1 MADASSRPRR
11 ISPSI
16 ALLTFA
22 SVVERRFEP
31 ELRTRGLTRRKYG
44 ILGHIAASPNVS
56 YSELARRSGI
66 TVQSAHALIQGLIA
80 DGLVGLDEPV
90 AGAAARL
97 TVSDRGRALID
108 ELAAVVEG
116 MDEELFS
123 APPLAGLDQAL
134 RTAVESSSFFR

>member
-22 SVVERRFEP
+22 AMVERRFEP
-31 ELRTRGLTRRKYG
+31 ELKARGLSRRKYG
-44 ILGHIAASPNVS
+44 ILGHIAATPNVS

-66 TVQSAHALIQGLIA
+66 TVQSAHALIQALIA
-80 DGLVGLDEPV
+80 DGLVRLDEPV

-97 TVSDRGRALID
+97 TVSDGGRALID
-108 ELAAVVEG
+108 ELAVVVEAL
-116 MDEELFS
+116 DAELFS
-123 APPLAGLDQAL
+123 APPLAGLDEAL
-134 RTAVESSSFFR
+134 RRAVETSPFVR